1 MGIVRKQS
9 IISSIFTYLG
19 FAVGAINI
27 LFLFPKYFTPEE
39 IGLTRILLD
48 ISLLFATLCTLG
60 AVPMIIKFFPFYQKF
75 LPYKKN
81 DLPLI
86 SFGLAIIGMISFGL
100 IVPELK
106 PWIIRK
112 FGSRSPLFVNYFD
125 LIYPLTFTITLF
137 SILEAYMWS
146 LKKTILP
153 NILKEFSIRLF
164 TTLLIILFIFE
175 ILNYESFIYGF
186 SWIYAIPVLTLFYV
200 LKKER
205 AIPFNLELSNVTK
218 RISGKIFTFAG
229 FLFSAS
235 ILNIIARTNDTII
248 LASQSKGGLSD
259 AAIFTIATYLV
270 TVMEVPQRSLVS
282 IATPFISEAMQK
294 RDMQKIDRLYK
305 KTSLNLMIAGLGIF
319 GIILLNLNNI
329 NTILGPSYLTLS
341 SIVIIAGIAKIIDLS
356 TGMNTQILLL
366 SKYWRLDFF
375 TNILLVLLSIPFNYF
390 LTKKFNSLGPAYGNL
405 IAIVI
410 FNFIRFMYIW
420 RIFKIQPFSYN
431 NIKTI
436 IAFLLSVTIIY
447 LIPTQSELYFDIL
460 LKSFLFLIIYALIT
474 FKWKISED
482 LNEVLLGILKKSG
495 LKN

>member
-1 MGIVRKQS
+1 
-9 IISSIFTYLG
+9 
-19 FAVGAINI
+19 
-27 LFLFPKYFTPEE
+27 
-39 IGLTRILLD
+39 
-48 ISLLFATLCTLG
+48 
-60 AVPMIIKFFPFYQKF
+60 
-75 LPYKKN
+75 
-81 DLPLI
+81 
-86 SFGLAIIGMISFGL
+86 
-100 IVPELK
+100 
-106 PWIIRK
+106 
-112 FGSRSPLFVNYFD
+112 
-125 LIYPLTFTITLF
+125 
-137 SILEAYMWS
+137 
-146 LKKTILP
+146 
-153 NILKEFSIRLF
+153 
-164 TTLLIILFIFE
+164 
-175 ILNYESFIYGF
+175 
-186 SWIYAIPVLTLFYV
+186 LTLFFV
-200 LKKER
+200 LKQEK
-205 AIPFNLELSNVTK
+205 AIPFNLERSNVTK
-218 RISGKIFTFAG
+218 RISTKIFTFTG

-235 ILNIIARTNDTII
+235 ILNVIARTNDTII
-248 LASQSKGGLSD
+248 LASQSEGGLSD

-294 RDMQKIDRLYK
+294 RDMLKIDRLYK

-341 SIVIIAGIAKIIDLS
+341 SIVVIAGIAKIIDLS

-436 IAFLLSVTIIY
+436 ISFLLSVTIIY
-447 LIPTQSELYFDIL
+447 LMPDQNGLYFDIL
-460 LKSFLFLIIYALIT
+460 LKSFLFLTIYALIT

-482 LNEVLLGILKKSG
+482 LNEVLLGIFKKSG

>member
-1 MGIVRKQS
+1 M
-9 IISSIFTYLG
+9 
-19 FAVGAINI
+19 
-27 LFLFPKYFTPEE
+27 
-39 IGLTRILLD
+39 
-48 ISLLFATLCTLG
+48 
-60 AVPMIIKFFPFYQKF
+60 
-75 LPYKKN
+75 
-81 DLPLI
+81 
-86 SFGLAIIGMISFGL
+86 
-100 IVPELK
+100 
-106 PWIIRK
+106 
-112 FGSRSPLFVNYFD
+112 
-125 LIYPLTFTITLF
+125 TLF
-137 SILEAYMWS
+137 
-146 LKKTILP
+146 
-153 NILKEFSIRLF
+153 F
-164 TTLLIILFIFE
+164 
-175 ILNYESFIYGF
+175 
-186 SWIYAIPVLTLFYV
+186 V
-200 LKKER
+200 LKQEK
-205 AIPFNLELSNVTK
+205 AIPFNLERSNVTK
-218 RISGKIFTFAG
+218 RISTKIFTFTG

-235 ILNIIARTNDTII
+235 ILNVIARTNDTII
-248 LASQSKGGLSD
+248 LASQSEGGLSD

-294 RDMQKIDRLYK
+294 RDMLKIDRLYK

-341 SIVIIAGIAKIIDLS
+341 SIVVIAGIAKIIDLS

-436 IAFLLSVTIIY
+436 ISFLLSVTIIY
-447 LIPTQSELYFDIL
+447 LMPDQNGLYFDIL
-460 LKSFLFLIIYALIT
+460 LKSFLFLTIYALIT

-482 LNEVLLGILKKSG
+482 LNEVLLGIFKKSG